1 MRVLVTGA
9 DGFIGRALVHALRV
23 GHDVIATDR
32 DDGDIADPA
41 HLDRL
46 FAAGPFDRVFHLAAI
61 VSGAAEADF
70 DAGRRVN
77 LDATIGL
84 LDRCRAQARRGGPV
98 VRFVHASSIAVFGTP
113 LPARIDDA
121 TEPKPSLS
129 YGTHKRVAELLID
142 DATRRGELDGRA
154 LRLSGV
160 VVRPALPNGALSAF
174 NSDVIRE
181 PLAGRDYECPVGADA
196 TIWVTSR
203 RAAVANLL
211 HLAEAR
217 RRGDRRAAR
226 AHGAGA
232 RRLDRRHRRRARP
245 LRRRRAGARSLRAA
259 AGDRSAVRPLA
270 ARLLVRARRG
280 ARPGRRSVDRRAD
293 PRSSGNDAHDPRPR
307 RSSAPPSSRKASTAR
322 RTAPSCARPAWPTRT
337 WPSRSSASS
346 ASTARTRRARCRSGR
361 RPTPRASA
369 SPRRKASPCRSRRSR
384 SPTASR

>member
-9 DGFIGRALVHALRV
+9 DGFVGGALVHALRV
-23 GHDVIATDR
+23 GHEVVATDR
-32 DDGDIADPA
+32 NDGDIADPA

-84 LDRCRAQARRGGPV
+84 LDHCRAQARRGGPV
-98 VRFVHASSIAVFGTP
+98 VRLVHTSSIAVFGTP

-121 TEPKPSLS
+121 TEAKPSLS

-181 PLAGRDYECPVGADA
+181 PLAGRDFTCPVGPDA
-196 TIWVTSR
+196 TIWVASR
-203 RAAVANLL
+203 HSAVANLL
-211 HLAEAR
+211 HLAAPGGIVDEQLGDALVGAVAEAR
-217 RRGDRRAAR
+217 FRFGGVVDARRQRRAEDGDR
-226 AHGAGA
+226 AGMNKA
-232 RRLDRRHRRRARP
+232 NDRPA
-245 LRRRRAGARSLRAA
+245 
-259 AGDRSAVRPLA
+259 A
-270 ARLLVRARRG
+270 ARLCA
-280 ARPGRRSVDRRAD
+280 AAIEQADRRVEVDVPAGVEVGLGGAAD
-293 PRSSGNDAHDPRPR
+293 DRGEVEDAIEQVRGEQAVEVR
-307 RSSAPPSSRKASTAR
+307 RVGDVAVVAVGRDHVVADAQR
-322 RTAPSCARPAWPTRT
+322 MDEGPADEAVGAGDEDTHR
-337 WPSRSSASS
+337 
-346 ASTARTRRARCRSGR
+346 
-361 RPTPRASA
+361 
-369 SPRRKASPCRSRRSR
+369 
-384 SPTASR
+384 

>member
-23 GHDVIATDR
+23 GHDVVATDR

-46 FAAGPFDRVFHLAAI
+46 FAASPFDRVFHLAAI

-70 DAGRRVN
+70 EAGRRVN

-84 LDRCRAQARRGGPV
+84 LDRCRAQARHGGPV
-98 VRFVHASSIAVFGTP
+98 ARFIHASSIAVFGTP

-121 TEPKPSLS
+121 TEAKPSLS
-129 YGTHKRVAELLID
+129 YGTHKRVAELLVD
-142 DATRRGELDGRA
+142 NATRRGELDGRA

-211 HLAEAR
+211 HLAGLDGAAIGAQRAVTAPALALSIADIVAALGRFDAAAPGRIRYLPRPAIEAQFGR
-217 RRGDRRAAR
+217 WPLDCSFAR
-226 AHGAGA
+226 AEALGLVGEA
-232 RRLDRRHRRRARP
+232 
-245 LRRRRAGARSLRAA
+245 SIAA
-259 AGDRSAVRPLA
+259 LIRDHLET
-270 ARLLVRARRG
+270 
-280 ARPGRRSVDRRAD
+280 
-293 PRSSGNDAHDPRPR
+293 
-307 RSSAPPSSRKASTAR
+307 TA
-322 RTAPSCARPAWPTRT
+322 
-337 WPSRSSASS
+337 
-346 ASTARTRRARCRSGR
+346 
-361 RPTPRASA
+361 
-369 SPRRKASPCRSRRSR
+369 
-384 SPTASR
+384 

>member
-1 MRVLVTGA
+1 MRILVTGG

-32 DDGDIADPA
+32 GDGDIADPA
-41 HLDRL
+41 HVDRL
-46 FAAGPFDRVFHLAAI
+46 FAAPIDRVFHLAAV

-84 LDRCRAQARRGGPV
+84 LDRCRAQALRGGPV

-121 TEPKPSLS
+121 TAPAPTLS

-142 DATRRGELDGRA
+142 DATRRGDLDGRA

-196 TIWVTSR
+196 TVWLTSR

-211 HLAEAR
+211 HLAEADGAAIGAER
-217 RRGDRRAAR
+217 AVTAPALAISIGEIVAALGRVDAAAPARIRFAPQPDIEAQFGRWPRDRSFAR
-226 AHGAGA
+226 AE
-232 RRLDRRHRRRARP
+232 
-245 LRRRRAGARSLRAA
+245 SL
-259 AGDRSAVRPLA
+259 G
-270 ARLLVRARRG
+270 LVGVA
-280 ARPGRRSVDRRAD
+280 SI
-293 PRSSGNDAHDPRPR
+293 DALIRDHLETT
-307 RSSAPPSSRKASTAR
+307 S
-322 RTAPSCARPAWPTRT
+322 
-337 WPSRSSASS
+337 
-346 ASTARTRRARCRSGR
+346 
-361 RPTPRASA
+361 
-369 SPRRKASPCRSRRSR
+369 
-384 SPTASR
+384 

>member
-32 DDGDIADPA
+32 NDGDIADAA

-46 FAAGPFDRVFHLAAI
+46 FADRPFDRVFHLAAV

-98 VRFVHASSIAVFGTP
+98 VRFVHASSIAVFGAP
-113 LPARIDDA
+113 LPARIDDESEA
-121 TEPKPSLS
+121 RPSLS
-129 YGTHKRVAELLID
+129 YGTHKRIAELLID
-142 DATRRGELDGRA
+142 DASRRGELDGRA

-181 PLAGRDYECPVGADA
+181 PLAGREVECPVGADA
-196 TIWVTSR
+196 TIWLTSR

-211 HLAEAR
+211 HLGELD
-217 RRGDRRAAR
+217 GAAI
-226 AHGAGA
+226 GA
-232 RRLDRRHRRRARP
+232 RRAITAPALAISI
-245 LRRRRAGARSLRAA
+245 AEIVGALGRIDAA
-259 AGDRSAVRPLA
+259 APARVRYA
-270 ARLLVRARRG
+270 
-280 ARPGRRSVDRRAD
+280 
-293 PRSSGNDAHDPRPR
+293 PRPAIEAQFGR
-307 RSSAPPSSRKASTAR
+307 WPLDCSFARAESLGLVGEASIDARIRDHLETTA
-322 RTAPSCARPAWPTRT
+322 
-337 WPSRSSASS
+337 
-346 ASTARTRRARCRSGR
+346 
-361 RPTPRASA
+361 
-369 SPRRKASPCRSRRSR
+369 
-384 SPTASR
+384 

>member
-1 MRVLVTGA
+1 MRALVTGA
-9 DGFIGRALVHALRV
+9 DGFIGRALVDALRV

-32 DDGDIADPA
+32 ADGDIADPA

-46 FAAGPFDRVFHLAAI
+46 FEEEGPFDLVFHLAAV

-84 LDRCRAQARRGGPV
+84 LDRCRAQVLRGDPV

-121 TEPKPSLS
+121 TAPAPTLS

-142 DATRRGELDGRA
+142 DATRRGELDGRS

-181 PLAGRDYECPVGADA
+181 PLAGREYECPAGAEA

-203 RAAVANLL
+203 RAAIANLL
-211 HLAEAR
+211 HLAECDGAAIGAQRAVTAPALAISVGAIVAALGRVDATAPAR
-217 RRGDRRAAR
+217 VSYRPQASMEAQFGRWPLDCSFAR
-226 AHGAGA
+226 AESLDLVGEASIDALIRDHLDTAAVPREAKDLGTAPA
-232 RRLDRRHRRRARP
+232 REP
-245 LRRRRAGARSLRAA
+245 SLRF
-259 AGDRSAVRPLA
+259 G
-270 ARLLVRARRG
+270 
-280 ARPGRRSVDRRAD
+280 
-293 PRSSGNDAHDPRPR
+293 
-307 RSSAPPSSRKASTAR
+307 
-322 RTAPSCARPAWPTRT
+322 
-337 WPSRSSASS
+337 
-346 ASTARTRRARCRSGR
+346 
-361 RPTPRASA
+361 
-369 SPRRKASPCRSRRSR
+369 
-384 SPTASR
+384 